1 MLWKLRTSIL
11 FKYIKLLIF
20 RYKDDDLSSMS
31 AQITYYLIISFF
43 PFLIFLI
50 NLISFTPLSKEML
63 FTSFNMFLPDET
75 GNLLKN
81 MAVRTLQDK
90 SKILLLLGMIGSLW
104 VASKGISAVIRG
116 LNKAYHI
123 EENRNFIKLNLI
135 AIISTTGITI
145 MIILSLIMIVF
156 GESIGNYIFG
166 FVGAKD
172 LFNIIWPFV
181 RYCIPLGIML
191 ITFYLLFKYV
201 PNRKLNFTNVIVGTV
216 FTTVSWVTIS
226 LIFSFYVNN
235 FENYGK
241 VYGSLGGVIV
251 LISWLYLG
259 ALTILIGGE
268 LNAISR
274 YFQNKEKFKKYES
287 FKSNITE
294 NKFSQH
300 T

>member
-1 MLWKLRTSIL
+1 MLGNLRTSIL
-11 FKYIKLLIF
+11 FKYLKLLIY

-50 NLISFTPLSKEML
+50 NLVSFTPLSNEML

-75 GNLLKN
+75 SNLLKN
-81 MAVRTLQDK
+81 VAVQTLQDK
-90 SKILLLLGMIGSLW
+90 SKTLLFLGMIVSLW

-135 AIISTTGITI
+135 AIISTIGIII

-156 GESIGNYIFG
+156 GKIVGIYIFG

-172 LFNIIWPFV
+172 LFNIIWPFL

-201 PNRKLNFTNVIVGTV
+201 PNRKLKFTNVIVGTI
-216 FTTVSWVTIS
+216 FTTVSWVITS
-226 LIFSFYVNN
+226 LLFSFYINN

-251 LISWLYLG
+251 LISWLYIS

-274 YFQNKEKFKKYES
+274 YFQNKEKYKAYHS
-287 FKSNITE
+287 NKSNVTE
-294 NKFSQH
+294 NK
-300 T
+300 